1 MKGSEPLSK
10 RVLKVVSYRNV
21 LEKGSQP
28 FTPARITV
36 FTHQLKAFMNIEL
49 SLAIA
54 RIKAS
59 ITRVPDRLSSPEGE
73 DARSE
78 FARIFGQVIRGYQY
92 EGGLYLT
99 LPFQASL
106 LTDPVLYVVAGGLLV
121 LDHPTRPRA
130 GEFALDK
137 NAHII
142 DLNRKCSLY
151 ENRYPRIISCPSRGQ
166 EIEASWMMNELTYRG
181 FFGPFAEVAA

>member
-1 MKGSEPLSK
+1 MENPPPPTTLC
-10 RVLKVVSYRNV
+10 LTTYR
-21 LEKGSQP
+21 P
-28 FTPARITV
+28 TACITV

-59 ITRVPDRLSSPEGE
+59 ITRVPDRLSNPKGE

-78 FARIFGQVIRGYQY
+78 FARIFGHVIRGHEQK

-99 LPFQASL
+99 LPFQTSL
-106 LTDPVLYVVAGGLLV
+106 LTDPVLYAVAGGLLV
-121 LDHPTRPRA
+121 LDHPARPRA

-137 NAHII
+137 HAHII
-142 DLNRKCSLY
+142 DLNPKYSLY
-151 ENRYPRIISCPSRGQ
+151 ENRYPRIISCPSRG
-166 EIEASWMMNELTYRG
+166 EAIEASWMMNELMYRG
-181 FFGPFAEVAA
+181 FLGPFAEVAA